1 MLVHQSIEEDVFE
14 PLVSRVA
21 EIRRRFFGIVSSSEN
36 DGRGPTMHE
45 LPEKIRWE
53 VQHLEELF
61 EGIKEDKEGVYESIR
76 SVSMAVSKWQR
87 RLGIVYRNASG
98 APAPFEGM
106 KWAVEHHEGWVEDG
120 TTSEANTETLSFDEH
135 EFFESLRYLKTAE
148 GGSEARFLDGI
159 KTGMQCIN
167 DVLATVQSRT
177 EAANG
182 SLRIVDHVF
191 SPVLKLIKTID
202 HLVSVATE
210 GGDKSQNYKFLTK
223 IDGQVNCLQ
232 DALHVI
238 DINKRE
244 VEESFR
250 TMEGLIWPLLSCL
263 NATCN
268 VQLEPPSFQGEIEK
282 GINHLVDVLGM
293 IEKKKQDGN
302 ANFSIVN
309 AAFSPLLTCLNTIRH
324 LSLEALAHEDKSGA
338 FILLG
343 NISDE
348 LSQLKDVLQKVQEK
362 EKGIYSNFD
371 AIEQHIDELFEGSML
386 DAEGSLKLQQMG
398 GLREKFRVIHKE
410 ITNIWVKVNDSFK
423 VQDVSIRSMAARHEA
438 SSSRPLSAADTFNIN
453 RESMEMWK
461 LKDSINGLE
470 TRLRQCL
477 LCLAVFPE
485 DAVIKKRLLIHWWI
499 GEGFV
504 SSVSEGKNFFNELL
518 ITKGFI
524 KPVKKYHCDKVHGC
538 KVQPLIRA
546 LLIEAAK
553 SAAFVE
559 LNSDGSSKNDFTR
572 TRRACLQDGKILTS
586 FHRDALTIYNIKQQ
600 YLELDKTWFS
610 GKTCLSTVQLGRWQD
625 SDYDPRAHHVELNN
639 AEFLKQV
646 KSCKQLKYLSFRG
659 ISRIEALPTSIG
671 KLTRLVILDL
681 KACHNLED
689 LPKEIVKLL
698 KLEYLDVSEC
708 YLLSGMPKGL
718 IKLSHLE
725 VLKGFVL
732 ANTRSK
738 DPCHLKELVM
748 LKKLRTLSIRIGN
761 SVDSDQ
767 FEKINE
773 FCALRSLT
781 LTWGA
786 GLSAVPAIHG
796 DNRLSR
802 SSSAATIAVNHAMP
816 SVLPSGLE
824 KLEICCFPVA
834 EFPCWVNPGELKNL
848 KKLYIRGGI
857 ISSLGEDKYWE
868 VTVLRL
874 RFLKHLNYPW
884 TALRDTFMKLLVLEV
899 HECENLETWPDCQK
913 GLWLKE
919 TNGIMEGSHL
929 A

>member
-1 MLVHQSIEEDVFE
+1 M
-14 PLVSRVA
+14 P
-21 EIRRRFFGIVSSSEN
+21 
-36 DGRGPTMHE
+36 
-45 LPEKIRWE
+45 
-53 VQHLEELF
+53 
-61 EGIKEDKEGVYESIR
+61 
-76 SVSMAVSKWQR
+76 
-87 RLGIVYRNASG
+87 
-98 APAPFEGM
+98 
-106 KWAVEHHEGWVEDG
+106 
-120 TTSEANTETLSFDEH
+120 
-135 EFFESLRYLKTAE
+135 
-148 GGSEARFLDGI
+148 
-159 KTGMQCIN
+159 
-167 DVLATVQSRT
+167 
-177 EAANG
+177 
-182 SLRIVDHVF
+182 
-191 SPVLKLIKTID
+191 
-202 HLVSVATE
+202 
-210 GGDKSQNYKFLTK
+210 
-223 IDGQVNCLQ
+223 
-232 DALHVI
+232 
-238 DINKRE
+238 
-244 VEESFR
+244 
-250 TMEGLIWPLLSCL
+250 
-263 NATCN
+263 
-268 VQLEPPSFQGEIEK
+268 
-282 GINHLVDVLGM
+282 
-293 IEKKKQDGN
+293 
-302 ANFSIVN
+302 
-309 AAFSPLLTCLNTIRH
+309 
-324 LSLEALAHEDKSGA
+324 
-338 FILLG
+338 
-343 NISDE
+343 
-348 LSQLKDVLQKVQEK
+348 
-362 EKGIYSNFD
+362 
-371 AIEQHIDELFEGSML
+371 
-386 DAEGSLKLQQMG
+386 
-398 GLREKFRVIHKE
+398 
-410 ITNIWVKVNDSFK
+410 
-423 VQDVSIRSMAARHEA
+423 
-438 SSSRPLSAADTFNIN
+438 AADKFNIN
-453 RESMEMWK
+453 RESVQMWK

-504 SSVSEGKNFFNELL
+504 SSVSEGKNVFNELL

-538 KVQPLIRA
+538 QVQPLIRG

-553 SAAFVE
+553 GAAFVE

-586 FHRDALTIYNIKQQ
+586 FHRDAVTIYNIKQQ

-610 GKTCLSTVQLGRWQD
+610 GKTCLSTVQLGQWQD
-625 SDYDPRAHHVELNN
+625 SDYDPRAHHIELNN

-689 LPKEIVKLL
+689 LPKEIVKLV

-718 IKLSHLE
+718 IKLSQLE

-738 DPCHLKELVM
+738 DPCHLKELAM
-748 LKKLRTLSIRIGN
+748 LKQLRTLSIRIGN

-786 GLSAVPAIHG
+786 GLSSVPAIHG

-802 SSSAATIAVNHAMP
+802 SSCAATIAVNHAMP
-816 SVLPSGLE
+816 CVLPSGLE
-824 KLEICCFPVA
+824 KLEIRCFPVA

-857 ISSLGEDKYWE
+857 ISGLGEGKYWE

-874 RFLKHLNYPW
+874 RFLKHLNYSW
-884 TALRDTFMKLLVLEV
+884 TALHDTFTKLHVLEV

-919 TNGIMEGSHL
+919 SNGIMEGSHL